1 MRACALCGGGAFAPL
16 FEKNG
21 YRYARCRGCRTVR
34 ADLPEAPAAFYDAL
48 YGKGALDRE
57 VAKAFAPRKQ
67 AAYGRLLES
76 FRLRPGRL
84 LDVGCSVG
92 GFLDAARRSGW
103 SVSGLETSS
112 IPAREA
118 LRRGLSVAVG
128 GADALPFRDATFD
141 LVRMNAVLEHLLDP
155 VAALREAF
163 RVLRPGGFLQ
173 ALTLSAD
180 SWSFRLLGPRWRY
193 LGVDGHVHVFS
204 RAALLDA
211 ARRAGLEILG
221 VRTAGVR
228 LAGRSA
234 AWLRPLENLAGLPA
248 RASGAGHRIDLRARR
263 SAPAAGR

>member
-1 MRACALCGGGAFAPL
+1 LRACALCGGGELAPL

-48 YGKGALDRE
+48 YEKGALDRE

-67 AAYGRLLES
+67 ARYGRLLES
-76 FRLRPGRL
+76 FHLQPGRL

-103 SVSGLETSS
+103 SVAGLETSS

-118 LRRGLSVAVG
+118 QRRGFPVAVG
-128 GADALPFRDATFD
+128 SADHLPFRDAALD

-155 VAALREAF
+155 AAALREAS
-163 RVLRPGGFLQ
+163 RVLRPGGLLQ

-180 SWSFRLLGPRWRY
+180 SWTLRLLGPRWRY
-193 LGVDGHVHVFS
+193 LGVDGHIHVFS

-211 ARRAGLEILG
+211 ARRAGLEVLA

-228 LAGRSA
+228 LAERSGR
-234 AWLRPLENLAGLPA
+234 WLRPFENLADLPA
-248 RASGAGHRIDLRARR
+248 RGLGAGHRIEIRARR
-263 SAPAAGR
+263 SRPATGR

>member
-1 MRACALCGGGAFAPL
+1 M
-16 FEKNG
+16 
-21 YRYARCRGCRTVR
+21 R

-48 YGKGALDRE
+48 YERGALDRE
-57 VAKAFAPRKQ
+57 IAKAYAPRKQ
-67 AAYGRLLES
+67 ARYRRLLES

-103 SVSGLETSS
+103 SVAGLETSS

-118 LRRGLSVAVG
+118 RRRGLPVAVG
-128 GADALPFRDATFD
+128 WADHLPFRDGAFD

-155 VAALREAF
+155 AAALREAA
-163 RVLRPGGFLQ
+163 RVLRPGGLLQ

-193 LGVDGHVHVFS
+193 VGVDGHVHLFS
-204 RAALLDA
+204 REALLEA
-211 ARRAGLEILG
+211 VQRAGLEILG

-228 LAGRSA
+228 LAERSA
-234 AWLRPLENLAGLPA
+234 GWLRPLENLADLPA
-248 RASGAGHRIDLRARR
+248 RASGAGHRIEIRARR
-263 SAPAAGR
+263 PGPAAGR

>member
-1 MRACALCGGGAFAPL
+1 MRACALCGGGEFAPL

-34 ADLPEAPAAFYDAL
+34 ADLPEAPAPFYDAL
-48 YGKGALDRE
+48 YEAGALDRE

-67 AAYGRLLES
+67 SKYGRLLGS

-92 GFLDAARRSGW
+92 GFLEAARKTGW
-103 SVSGLETSS
+103 SVAGLETSS
-112 IPAREA
+112 VPAREA
-118 LRRGLSVAVG
+118 RRRGLPVAVG
-128 GADALPFRDATFD
+128 GADLLPFRDAAFD

-155 VAALREAF
+155 SAALREAT
-163 RVLRPGGFLQ
+163 RVLRPGGLLQ

-180 SWSFRLLGPRWRY
+180 SWTLRLLGPRWRY

-228 LAGRSA
+228 LAERSA
-234 AWLRPLENLAGLPA
+234 GWLRPLENLADLPA
-248 RASGAGHRIDLRARR
+248 RASGAGHRIEIRARR
-263 SAPAAGR
+263 PGPAAGR